1 MLLVLS
7 QFFIQFH
14 KVRTVLNTTATT
26 HHHILVFM
34 LPSQT
39 FKAKAKF
46 RQYSSKPFQKSIVF
60 QGLRVILLWKRD
72 LILYFKGSAYIRQQ
86 HERITH

>member
-1 MLLVLS
+1 
-7 QFFIQFH
+7 
-14 KVRTVLNTTATT
+14 
-26 HHHILVFM
+26 M

-60 QGLRVILLWKRD
+60 QGLQVILLWKRD
-72 LILYFKGSAYIRQQ
+72 LILYFTGSAYIRQQ